1 MLQTTVVVCYNMPMC
16 LLLYGLCIQVQ
27 SEMIWKVRDQLKE
40 QLGKTDLQLMLE
52 DNNQKVPVGESN
64 VRLKNLNLA
73 MD

>member
-16 LLLYGLCIQVQ
+16 LLLYIQVQ

>member
-1 MLQTTVVVCYNMPMC
+1 
-16 LLLYGLCIQVQ
+16 
-27 SEMIWKVRDQLKE
+27 MIWKVRDQLKE

>member
-1 MLQTTVVVCYNMPMC
+1 MC